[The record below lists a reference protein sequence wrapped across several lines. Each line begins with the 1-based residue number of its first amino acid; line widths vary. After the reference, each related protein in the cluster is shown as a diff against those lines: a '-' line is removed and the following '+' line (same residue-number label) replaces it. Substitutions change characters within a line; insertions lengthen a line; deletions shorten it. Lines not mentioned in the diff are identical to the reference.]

1 MEKEDKI
8 NQSKKVKLF
17 INIIGRIITLPIV
30 FLFIS
35 IAYFKSIF
43 TMCIFYLL
51 YGGELVVYEKT
62 TLTKVGEALQKLTE
76 LTTVKE

>member
-1 MEKEDKI
+1 MDQQEKIK
-8 NQSKKVKLF
+8 QSKKVKLF

-30 FLFIS
+30 FVFIS
-35 IAYFKSIF
+35 IAYFKGLF
-43 TMCIFYLL
+43 TMCLFYLL

-76 LTTVKE
+76 LTNLKE